1 MLNSG
6 WAKFGLANIALAS
19 GLYVVKSSWDFAA
32 YIFDVLIIIFMAWIV
47 SLAMRRLVSRIRALL
62 PAIDQRLN
70 TIGVQIDPMFSSIIE
85 KVTRVSDENTR
96 TLLVTRIN
104 LLKKERIFQRLLWA
118 AIPISY
124 LLVLL
129 PVVVIF
135 VIIVPITLEQAVAL
149 SKDLPNF
156 AETLS
161 GTINRGE
168 DFAASLG
175 LTSTAGSSS
184 DNATLLRAGEV
195 IGNWMEANALDTLK
209 GAGSILIRSTLIMA
223 LSVYMVIEGSLIMS
237 TVYKLIPESY
247 HQNIGNSLNHLDRIF
262 FGYLRGIFTI
272 MSLYSIMIAAIMM
285 IAGLPFALPI
295 GILSGL
301 IQLVPVVG
309 EVVALGMPILVS
321 FLTGTISTTAFVGIT
336 LIGWSLLMNNVVLPR
351 IMGNAL
357 QMPGLFVLLAVLLGT
372 RLAGPWGAIL
382 GVPIAGFIYAI
393 VLAWVNPGDDT
404 MSGNQYRLTVRKE
417 EET

>member
-6 WAKFGLANIALAS
+6 WARFGLANIAFAS
-19 GLYVVKSSWDFAA
+19 SIYVIKSTWEFAA

-47 SLAMRRLVSRIRALL
+47 SLAMRRLVGKVKSTLPVVDQKLNTMGNTIDPFLSSLINRLPRNSDTNWNSALL
-62 PAIDQRLN
+62 N
-70 TIGVQIDPMFSSIIE
+70 
-85 KVTRVSDENTR
+85 RV
-96 TLLVTRIN
+96 N
-104 LLKKERIFQRLLWA
+104 LLKRERIFQRLLWA
-118 AIPISY
+118 SIPISY
-124 LLVLL
+124 LIVLL

-161 GTINRGE
+161 GTINRGQ

-175 LTSTAGSSS
+175 LTSQQGAS
-184 DNATLLRAGEV
+184 DGTTLLKAGEV

-209 GAGSILIRSTLIMA
+209 GAGNILFRSALIFA
-223 LSVYMVIEGSLIMS
+223 LSIYMVLEGPLIMS
-237 TVYKLIPESY
+237 TVYKLIPENY
-247 HQNIGNSLNHLDRIF
+247 HQNTRNGLNHLDTIF

-272 MSLYSIMIAAIMM
+272 ISLYSIIIASIMM

-321 FLTGTISTTAFVGIT
+321 FLTGTLSTTAFVGIT
-336 LIGWSLLMNNVVLPR
+336 LMGWSLLMNNVVLPR
-351 IMGNAL
+351 ILGKAI

-372 RLAGPWGAIL
+372 RLAGPWGAVL
-382 GVPIAGFIYAI
+382 GVPVAGFIYSI
-393 VLAWVNPGDDT
+393 VLAWVNPSDET
-404 MSGNQYRLTVRKE
+404 MTGNQYKLTE
-417 EET
+417 NQEGES

>member
-1 MLNSG
+1 
-6 WAKFGLANIALAS
+6 
-19 GLYVVKSSWDFAA
+19 
-32 YIFDVLIIIFMAWIV
+32 MAWIV
-47 SLAMRRLVSRIRALL
+47 SLAMRRLVGKVKSTLPVVDQKLNTMGNTIDPFLSSLINRLPRNSDTNWNSALL
-62 PAIDQRLN
+62 N
-70 TIGVQIDPMFSSIIE
+70 
-85 KVTRVSDENTR
+85 RV
-96 TLLVTRIN
+96 N
-104 LLKKERIFQRLLWA
+104 LLKRERIFQRLLWA
-118 AIPISY
+118 SIPISY
-124 LLVLL
+124 LIVLL

-161 GTINRGE
+161 GTINRGQ

-175 LTSTAGSSS
+175 LTSQQGAS
-184 DNATLLRAGEV
+184 DGTTLLKAGEV

-209 GAGSILIRSTLIMA
+209 GAGNILFRSALIFA
-223 LSVYMVIEGSLIMS
+223 LSIYMVLEGPLIMS
-237 TVYKLIPESY
+237 TVYKLIPENY
-247 HQNIGNSLNHLDRIF
+247 HQNTRNGLNHLDTIF

-272 MSLYSIMIAAIMM
+272 ISLYSIIIASIMM

-321 FLTGTISTTAFVGIT
+321 FLTGTLSTTAFVGIT
-336 LIGWSLLMNNVVLPR
+336 LMGWSLLMNNVVLPR
-351 IMGNAL
+351 ILGKAI

-372 RLAGPWGAIL
+372 RLAGPWGAVL
-382 GVPIAGFIYAI
+382 GVPVAGFIYSI
-393 VLAWVNPGDDT
+393 VLAWVNPSDET
-404 MSGNQYRLTVRKE
+404 MTGNQYKLTE
-417 EET
+417 NQEGES

>member
-6 WAKFGLANIALAS
+6 WARFGLANIAIAS
-19 GLYVVKSSWDFAA
+19 SIYVIKSSWDFAA
-32 YIFDVLIIIFMAWIV
+32 YIFDVLIIIFIAWIV
-47 SLAMRRLVSRIRALL
+47 SLGMRRLVAKIKNLL
-62 PAIDQRLN
+62 PSIDQKLN
-70 TIGVQIDPMFSSIIE
+70 TIGNRVDPFLSSLINQL
-85 KVTRVSDENTR
+85 TRSVDNNRNAAFLSR
-96 TLLVTRIN
+96 AN
-104 LLKKERIFQRLLWA
+104 LLNRERIFQRLLWA
-118 AIPISY
+118 SIPISY

-161 GTINRGE
+161 GTINKGE

-175 LTSTAGSSS
+175 LTSQQDAS
-184 DNATLLRAGEV
+184 DNATLLKAGEV

-209 GAGSILIRSTLIMA
+209 GAGNILFRSALIFA
-223 LSVYMVIEGSLIMS
+223 LSIYMVLEGNLIMS
-237 TVYKLIPESY
+237 TVYKLIPENY
-247 HQNIGNSLNHLDRIF
+247 HQNIRNGLNHLDTMF

-272 MSLYSIMIAAIMM
+272 ISLYSVIIASIMM

-321 FLTGTISTTAFVGIT
+321 FLTGTLSTTAFVGIT
-336 LIGWSLLMNNVVLPR
+336 LMGWSLLMNNVVLPR
-351 IMGNAL
+351 ILGKAI

-372 RLAGPWGAIL
+372 RLAGPWGAVL
-382 GVPIAGFIYAI
+382 GVPVAGFIYSV
-393 VLAWVNPGDDT
+393 VLAWVNPSNET
-404 MSGNQYRLTVRKE
+404 ITGNQYKLTEKE
-417 EET
+417 EEL

>member
-6 WAKFGLANIALAS
+6 WARFGLANIAFAS
-19 GLYVVKSSWDFAA
+19 SIYVIKSSWEFAA

-47 SLAMRRLVSRIRALL
+47 SLAMRRLVAKIKSVL
-62 PAIDQRLN
+62 PLIDQKLN
-70 TIGVQIDPMFSSIIE
+70 TVGKKIDPVLSSLINQL
-85 KVTRVSDENTR
+85 TRSSNNDQIPAFLSNV
-96 TLLVTRIN
+96 N
-104 LLKKERIFQRLLWA
+104 LLNNERIFQRLLWA
-118 AIPISY
+118 SIPIAY

-175 LTSTAGSSS
+175 LTTQQGASDST
-184 DNATLLRAGEV
+184 TLLRAGEV

-209 GAGSILIRSTLIMA
+209 GAGSILFRSALIFA
-223 LSVYMVIEGSLIMS
+223 LSVYMVIEGNLIMS

-247 HQNIGNSLNHLDRIF
+247 HENVRNGLNHLDTIF

-272 MSLYSIMIAAIMM
+272 ISLYSIIIASIMM

-295 GILSGL
+295 GILAGL

-321 FLTGTISTTAFVGIT
+321 FLTGTLSTTAFVGIT
-336 LIGWSLLMNNVVLPR
+336 LMGWSLLMNNIVLPR
-351 IMGNAL
+351 ILGKAI

-372 RLAGPWGAIL
+372 RLAGPWGAVL
-382 GVPIAGFIYAI
+382 GVPVAGFIYSI
-393 VLAWVNPGDDT
+393 VLAWVNPSDET
-404 MSGNQYRLTVRKE
+404 MSGNQYKLTE
-417 EET
+417 QNEADS

>member
-1 MLNSG
+1 VLNSG
-6 WAKFGLANIALAS
+6 WARFGLANIAIAS
-19 GLYVVKSSWDFAA
+19 SIYVIKSSWDFAA
-32 YIFDVLIIIFMAWIV
+32 YIFDVLIIIFIAWIV
-47 SLAMRRLVSRIRALL
+47 SLGMRRLVAKIKNLL
-62 PAIDQRLN
+62 PSIDQKLN
-70 TIGVQIDPMFSSIIE
+70 TIGNRVDPFLSSLINQL
-85 KVTRVSDENTR
+85 TRSVDNNRNAAFLSR
-96 TLLVTRIN
+96 AN
-104 LLKKERIFQRLLWA
+104 LLNRERIFQRLLWA
-118 AIPISY
+118 SIPISY

-161 GTINRGE
+161 GTINKGE

-175 LTSTAGSSS
+175 LTSQQDAS
-184 DNATLLRAGEV
+184 DNATLLKAGEV

-209 GAGSILIRSTLIMA
+209 GAGNILFRSALIFA
-223 LSVYMVIEGSLIMS
+223 LSIYMVLEGNLIMS
-237 TVYKLIPESY
+237 TVYKLIPENY
-247 HQNIGNSLNHLDRIF
+247 HQNIRNGLNHLDTMF

-272 MSLYSIMIAAIMM
+272 ISLYSVIIASIMM

-321 FLTGTISTTAFVGIT
+321 FLTGTLSTTAFVGIT
-336 LIGWSLLMNNVVLPR
+336 LMGWSLLMNNVVLPR
-351 IMGNAL
+351 ILGKAI

-372 RLAGPWGAIL
+372 RLAGPWGAVL
-382 GVPIAGFIYAI
+382 GVPVAGFIYSV
-393 VLAWVNPGDDT
+393 VLAWVNPSNET
-404 MSGNQYRLTVRKE
+404 ITGNQYKLTEKE
-417 EET
+417 EEL